1 MKKRKRIENERAEIK
16 TKNREWELNIRH
28 LSLSFCMRAI
38 SIYIYM
44 KIFVSFFLS
53 CLLSVY
59 RIGFY
64 SFKQ

>member
-38 SIYIYM
+38 SIYIYEN
-44 KIFVSFFLS
+44 IRIVFSFMFAVCLS
-53 CLLSVY
+53 YWLL
-59 RIGFY
+59 
-64 SFKQ
+64 